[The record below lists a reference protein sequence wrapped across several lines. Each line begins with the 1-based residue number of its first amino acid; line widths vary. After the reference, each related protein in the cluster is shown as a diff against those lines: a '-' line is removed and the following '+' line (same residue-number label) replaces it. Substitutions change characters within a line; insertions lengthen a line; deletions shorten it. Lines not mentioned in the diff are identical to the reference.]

1 MHKFYS
7 TRGGTRTNCDPSPR
21 MHLEV
26 QILDFPRSTLPF
38 EFPLISMD
46 THIKQFNIARSESL
60 AQKAC
65 SGNSTCALPHVPLR
79 DVPTK
84 NKNKHAC
91 CFCSRKLSSHWN
103 SAAIAPIEIL
113 LNLCSAFAS
122 LKLGSDSPLALSP
135 HLAFILLWW
144 NCPGQSKHPSS
155 LQRWSSVMVEPL
167 SSFRGNIKYPSS
179 HRPPTETASSKK
191 SRSGVHPVHRGN
203 RKRNDDLSN
212 IQSRPS

>member
-7 TRGGTRTNCDPSPR
+7 TRGGTITLADDVSWSTNTGFS
-21 MHLEV
+21 
-26 QILDFPRSTLPF
+26 QINTPIWVSIDLNGHSHKTIQYSSIWKPCTKGMLGELD
-38 EFPLISMD
+38 
-46 THIKQFNIARSESL
+46 
-60 AQKAC
+60 
-65 SGNSTCALPHVPLR
+65 CALPHVPIR
-79 DVPTK
+79 DAPTK

-135 HLAFILLWW
+135 HLALAFILLWW

-179 HRPPTETASSKK
+179 HRTPTETASSKN
-191 SRSGVHPVHRGN
+191 SRSGVHPAHRGN

-212 IQSRPS
+212 LQSRPS